1 MKRVMK
7 RVTYVTERHNW
18 SLRVTSVTQKAKITA
33 ICVTKCDRKLSMVNL
48 CDKCVTNT
56 GKLIII
62 NQLQMETIDIDL
74 RVGRS

>member
-1 MKRVMK
+1 M
-7 RVTYVTERHNW
+7 VTLCDEACDEARD
-18 SLRVTSVTQKAKITA
+18 
-33 ICVTKCDRKLSMVNL
+33 ICDKCDTKSENHCNL

-56 GKLIII
+56 GKLLII